1 MYDTNE
7 IPLLVLNMEDNQ
19 LSKYTAIIYLS
30 MEGDNYQYFDYDEK
44 NQILDRIKAD
54 ESVRKA
60 WVARQFIEI
69 NTDTKARRDASYKAQ
84 PDMSVC
90 SVRF

>member
-19 LSKYTAIIYLS
+19 LIKYTAIIYLS

-54 ESVRKA
+54 ASVRKA
-60 WVARQFIEI
+60 GVNYSLQR
-69 NTDTKARRDASYKAQ
+69 
-84 PDMSVC
+84 
-90 SVRF
+90 